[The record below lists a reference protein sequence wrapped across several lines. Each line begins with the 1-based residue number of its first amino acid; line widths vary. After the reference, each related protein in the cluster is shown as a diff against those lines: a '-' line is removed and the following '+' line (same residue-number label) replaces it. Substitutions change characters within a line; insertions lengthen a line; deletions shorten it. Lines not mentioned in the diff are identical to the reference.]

1 MPETTRTKSSN
12 LELLRRI
19 ALRYPETQEGVS
31 CGKQAFKARNKAFL
45 FLGRDATH
53 YNAMFKLRDALPEAA
68 RLAAREPTHYAV
80 GGHQWVK
87 LTFPHDQSP
96 PPELLD
102 RWIDESYR
110 LMAPKTLVA
119 LLPESVLP
127 RKPAR
132 AIVHRRKPLRDSAK

>member
-1 MPETTRTKSSN
+1 MPKITRTKSSN

-45 FLGRDATH
+45 FLGRDATD
-53 YNAMFKLRDALPEAA
+53 YNVMLKLRAALPEAA

-87 LTFPHDQSP
+87 LTFPHDKSP
-96 PPELLD
+96 PPALLE

-110 LMAPKTLVA
+110 LLAPKALVA
-119 LLPESVLP
+119 LLPKSGLLRP
-127 RKPAR
+127 PARLLLKKKPAKK
-132 AIVHRRKPLRDSAK
+132 A